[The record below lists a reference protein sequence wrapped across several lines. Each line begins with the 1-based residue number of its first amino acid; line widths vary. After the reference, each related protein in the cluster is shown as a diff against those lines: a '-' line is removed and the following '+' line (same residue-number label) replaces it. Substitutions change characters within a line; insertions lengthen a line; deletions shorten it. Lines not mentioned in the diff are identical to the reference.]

1 MTHQPSSRRCFVKM
15 AVPACFVAC
24 AGLRA
29 LPAAAQSEKS
39 SSDSK
44 DKPPEAPRHKFD
56 EPIAGQTSYR
66 QRFEAEYASHLI
78 PYLKILEGEIGR
90 AKVIAT
96 LRQLALQEAK
106 EYAEYIK
113 THEKADLSV
122 FKRHYSP
129 TTPGMKNM
137 ITVEVLTNT
146 DKVYEIKIT
155 ECLWAKVFQDAGAA
169 DYGVAAVCSGDVP
182 FARFV
187 DPSLDLDLTGT
198 IMEGKPA
205 CILRYHVKA

>member
-1 MTHQPSSRRCFVKM
+1 MTNQPTSRRCFVRM

-29 LPAAAQSEKS
+29 LPLAAQSEKNA
-39 SSDSK
+39 SK
-44 DKPPEAPRHKFD
+44 SQDQPPQTPRHKFD
-56 EPIAGQTSYR
+56 EPISSSTTYR
-66 QRFEAEYASHLI
+66 QRFTTEYASHLI
-78 PYLKILEGEIGR
+78 PYLKILDREIGR
-90 AKVIAT
+90 PKVIAT

-106 EYAEYIK
+106 EYADYIK
-113 THEKADLSV
+113 ANEKADLAV

-137 ITVEVLTNT
+137 ITIEVLNST
-146 DKVYEIKIT
+146 DTVYEIKIT

-169 DYGVAAVCSGDVP
+169 EYGVAAVCSGDVP
-182 FARFV
+182 FARFI